1 MAIVFA
7 LVVLVLASW
16 GLRRIWPAKGLNWV
30 DPQSWK
36 EAIDRNSEMKL
47 LDVRDAMDYEACHVN
62 GSINI
67 SLGRLPVLWKKE
79 LSPEDSVLIIADG
92 DYERRSAARILR
104 RRGFRKLY
112 TGEGKGCA

>member
-1 MAIVFA
+1 
-7 LVVLVLASW
+7 
-16 GLRRIWPAKGLNWV
+16 
-30 DPQSWK
+30 
-36 EAIDRNSEMKL
+36 MKL

-67 SLGRLPVLWKKE
+67 SLGRLPALWKKE
-79 LSPEDSVLIIADG
+79 LSPEDSILIIADR